1 MRGVRPAR
9 VGEYSCRYQVHGG
22 TDRAGSMMY
31 DTQRIWVGVMMVI
44 GVLELVFAS
53 SFSAF
58 VSIWGR
64 RTVFSTF
71 AGRSERPRWDTAI

>member
-1 MRGVRPAR
+1 
-9 VGEYSCRYQVHGG
+9 
-22 TDRAGSMMY
+22 
-31 DTQRIWVGVMMVI
+31 MVI